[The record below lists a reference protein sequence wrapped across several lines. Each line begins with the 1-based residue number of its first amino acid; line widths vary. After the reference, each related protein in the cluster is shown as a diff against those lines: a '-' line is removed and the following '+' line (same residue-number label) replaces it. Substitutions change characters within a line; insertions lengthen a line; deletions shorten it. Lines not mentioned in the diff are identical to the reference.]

1 MLQTI
6 LDFIYICKNNNI
18 ISPNYMKNV
27 ILFLALFTF
36 MTACTNMNKKSS
48 IASESI
54 EKVINELSSKDSL
67 NKSSIEKSVKQVAKL
82 WQETDGTNEGF
93 IQFCLNNYITAPAEK
108 EQTFLKISEYLE
120 AIYGNF
126 NQMSLQLQRNVHEST
141 GPLLHIDEQF
151 AAYNPAT
158 HLNDDLYANKIAF
171 LIALNFP
178 ELSLNEKEA
187 LGKDRLAWAYAR
199 LGDMFTSRVPA
210 ELQQAYSTAL
220 SDADVYISNYNIY
233 AGHLLSKDEK
243 KLFPEDMILLAHWN
257 LRDEIKAN
265 YNKGNEGLEKQQT
278 IYEVMQRIVSQEIP
292 KEVINSGNYD
302 WNPSTNTIFQSDKQI
317 SGTPENTMRYQKFL
331 NNFKTLQAIDK
342 YTGNTYI
349 ERNFSEDMEI
359 SVEDAE
365 TLFRN
370 FLSSP
375 ELKAIG
381 KIIEGRLGRN
391 LQAFDIWY
399 DGFKARSNLNE
410 EKLSEQTRKLYPD
423 AKTMEKQLP
432 SILLKL
438 GFTPERA
445 AYLTEKIEVDAA
457 RGSGH
462 AWGAQMKGQKAH
474 LRTRIPAEG
483 MDYKGYNIAIHEFGH
498 NVEQTLSL
506 YDVDYYMLSGV
517 PNTAFTE
524 ALAFIFQKR
533 DLELLGIKNNDP
545 EKEKMDVLDKTW
557 QLYEIAGVSML
568 DIAVWKWLYANPN
581 ATAEELRDATIRLS
595 KEIWNEYF
603 APVFGIKDQT
613 ILAVYSHMISYPL
626 YLSAY
631 TFGQLIEFQLEQYL
645 KGKDFA
651 KEVDRIFRLG
661 RLTPNQWMLE
671 ATGEPLSTEPLLEA
685 VRKAL

>member
-1 MLQTI
+1 M
-6 LDFIYICKNNNI
+6 N
-18 ISPNYMKNV
+18 
-27 ILFLALFTF
+27 
-36 MTACTNMNKKSS
+36 NMNKKSS
-48 IASESI
+48 ITSESV
-54 EKVINELSSKDSL
+54 EKVINELSAKDSL
-67 NKSSIEKSVKQVAKL
+67 NKSAIEKSVKQVAKL
-82 WQETDGTNEGF
+82 WQETDGTNAEF
-93 IQFCLNNYITAPAEK
+93 VQFCLNNYIADSKEK
-108 EQTFLKISEYLE
+108 EQVFLKISEYFE
-120 AIYGNF
+120 AINGNF
-126 NQMSLQLQRNVHEST
+126 NQMSLQLQRNVHEPT
-141 GPLLHIDEQF
+141 GPLLSIDEQF

-158 HLNDDLYANKIAF
+158 HLEEDLYANKIAF

-178 ELSLNEKEA
+178 ELSLNEKDA

-233 AGHLLSKDEK
+233 AGHLLDKEGK
-243 KLFPEDMILLAHWN
+243 KLFPEEMILLSHWN

-265 YNKGNEGLEKQQT
+265 YNQGNEGLEKQQI
-278 IYEVMQRIVSQEIP
+278 IYEAMQRIISQEIP
-292 KEVINSGNYD
+292 KEVINSGNYE
-302 WNPSTNTIFQSDKQI
+302 WNPFSNVIFQSGKQVT
-317 SGTPENTMRYQKFL
+317 GTPENTTRYQKFL
-331 NNFKTLQAIDK
+331 NNFKAAKAIDK

-349 ERNFSEDMEI
+349 ERNFSESMEI

-365 TLFRN
+365 TLFRQ

-375 ELKAIG
+375 ELKKVG
-381 KIIEGRLGRN
+381 KIIEERLGRN
-391 LQAFDIWY
+391 LQPFDIWY

-423 AKTMEKQLP
+423 AKAMEKQLP

-474 LRTRIPAEG
+474 LRTRIPPEG

-524 ALAFIFQKR
+524 ALAFVFQKR
-533 DLELLGIKNNDP
+533 DLELLGIKDDDP

-557 QLYEIAGVSML
+557 ELYEMCGVSML
-568 DIAVWKWLYANPN
+568 DIAVWKWLYANPD
-581 ATAEELRDATIRLS
+581 ASAEQLKDATIRLS
-595 KEIWNEYF
+595 KEIWNEYY

-631 TFGQLIEFQLEQYL
+631 AFGQMIEFQLEQYL
-645 KGKDFA
+645 NGKDFA

-671 ATGEPLSTEPLLEA
+671 ATGEPLSAEPLLEA
-685 VRKAL
+685 VRRVII

>member
-1 MLQTI
+1 
-6 LDFIYICKNNNI
+6 
-18 ISPNYMKNV
+18 MKNI

-36 MTACTNMNKKSS
+36 ITACNNMNKKSS
-48 IASESI
+48 ITPESV
-54 EKVINELSSKDSL
+54 EKVINELAAKDSL
-67 NKSSIEKSVKQVAKL
+67 NKFSIEKSVKQVAKL
-82 WQETDGTNEGF
+82 WQETDGTNAEF
-93 IQFCLNNYITAPAEK
+93 VQFCLNNYIADPKEK
-108 EQTFLKISEYLE
+108 EQVFLKISEYFE
-120 AIYGNF
+120 AINGNF
-126 NQMSLQLQRNVHEST
+126 NQMSLQLQRNVHEPT
-141 GPLLHIDEQF
+141 GPLLSIDEQF

-158 HLNDDLYANKIAF
+158 HLEEDLYANKIAF

-178 ELSLNEKEA
+178 ELSLNEKDA

-233 AGHLLSKDEK
+233 AGHLLDKEGK
-243 KLFPEDMILLAHWN
+243 KLFPENMILLSHWN
-257 LRDEIKAN
+257 LRDELKAN
-265 YNKGNEGLEKQQT
+265 YNQGDEGLEKQQT
-278 IYEVMQRIVSQEIP
+278 IYEVMQRIISQEIP
-292 KEVINSGNYD
+292 KEVINSGNYE
-302 WNPSTNTIFQSDKQI
+302 WNPFTNVIFQSGKQVT
-317 SGTPENTMRYQKFL
+317 GTPENATRYQKFL
-331 NNFKTLQAIDK
+331 NNFKAAKAIDK

-349 ERNFSEDMEI
+349 ERNFSESMEV

-365 TLFRN
+365 TLFRQ

-375 ELKAIG
+375 ELKKVG
-381 KIIEGRLGRN
+381 EIIEERLGRN
-391 LQAFDIWY
+391 LQPFDIWY

-423 AKTMEKQLP
+423 AKAMEKQLP

-474 LRTRIPAEG
+474 LRTRIPPEG

-524 ALAFIFQKR
+524 ALAFVFQKR
-533 DLELLGIKNNDP
+533 DLELLGIKDDDP

-557 QLYEIAGVSML
+557 ELYEMCGVSML
-568 DIAVWKWLYANPN
+568 DIAVWKWLYANPD
-581 ATAEELRDATIRLS
+581 ASAEQLKDATIRLS
-595 KEIWNEYF
+595 KEIWNEYY

-631 TFGQLIEFQLEQYL
+631 AFGQIIEFQLEQYL
-645 KGKDFA
+645 NGKDFA

-671 ATGEPLSTEPLLEA
+671 ATGEPLSAEPLLEA
-685 VRKAL
+685 VRREHLVAN